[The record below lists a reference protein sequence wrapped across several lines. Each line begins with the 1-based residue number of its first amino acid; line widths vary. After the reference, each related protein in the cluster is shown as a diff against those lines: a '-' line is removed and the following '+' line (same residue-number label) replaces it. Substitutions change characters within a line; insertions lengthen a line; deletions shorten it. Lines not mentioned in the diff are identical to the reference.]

1 MSDRKNYQTGMAAYD
16 RCHPPT
22 IQSQWSAMQA
32 EVAEFIAE
40 PSLAEAWD
48 ILHSSGRLLW
58 KLTGLPLQLLAYPT
72 VKKHGQRFA
81 ETGCIRS
88 RRNCEGRCCQGYH
101 CNIDRNE

>member
-22 IQSQWSAMQA
+22 IESQWSAMQA
-32 EVAEFIAE
+32 EIAEFIAE

-72 VKKHGQRFA
+72 VKKHGQRYA

-88 RRNCEGRCCQGYH
+88 RRNCEGRCCQSYH